1 MKRVNLQVKTI
12 QTVNFDA
19 DVPDELYEKLTEC
32 FDNGFVLDKDAT
44 LEEAIDVVEF
54 LSYVCPQQD
63 PIDFEFEIED
73 LNDDV

>member
-1 MKRVNLQVKTI
+1 MKRVHLRVRAI
-12 QTVNFDA
+12 QTVNFDT

-32 FDNGFVLDKDAT
+32 FHSGFVLDKDAT

-63 PIDFEFEIED
+63 PIDSEFEIED
-73 LNDDV
+73 MIEDV